1 MEVQGFQDYIEKHCP
16 SAVVR
21 RSAKAGVGQPSGGEE
36 RRAAAASTDLF
47 SFEKQVSGRLS
58 IHRTGVLTL

>member
-36 RRAAAASTDLF
+36 RRAAAASTDLN
-47 SFEKQVSGRLS
+47 SF
-58 IHRTGVLTL
+58 